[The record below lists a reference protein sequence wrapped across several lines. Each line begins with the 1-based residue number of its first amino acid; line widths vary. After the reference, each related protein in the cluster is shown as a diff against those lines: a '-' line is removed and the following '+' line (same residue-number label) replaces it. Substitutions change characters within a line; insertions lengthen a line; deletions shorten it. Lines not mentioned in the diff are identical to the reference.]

1 MKLKEINAEERPR
14 ERLLSKGAQALGNT
28 ELLAILLRTGNRGKN
43 VLETSTDLLCA
54 AGRLTELASMSPDK
68 LMSFTGIGKD
78 KAATICAAFE
88 LGRRFS
94 AESSGAARTAITHS
108 RQIYE

>member
-68 LMSFTGIGKD
+68 LMSFTGIGKRQGGHH
-78 KAATICAAFE
+78 
-88 LGRRFS
+88 LRR
-94 AESSGAARTAITHS
+94 I
-108 RQIYE
+108 